1 MKAKKFLSVYVM
13 LIGMISLIGCSG
25 CLQRHDEAVSVI
37 KNDVET
43 LGLSENIAQLG
54 QEIADYQRSEVWRG
68 GNQYTGCY
76 MWIHRKKFL
85 DDDGL
90 SKIRKQA
97 LKNKSF
103 LRGIISLKS
112 VDEKTQYYILTELKE
127 PIDSTWVET
136 GQIGNG
142 TTYAGQE
149 TESDIAN
156 ELVDLIQEL
165 LPKTDKE
172 IKQVWLDNLSGINR
186 SWKKLFGT
194 NHLVDK

>member
-1 MKAKKFLSVYVM
+1 M